1 MIAEGLEQELIEYII
16 FSYSRIHKSFSRFFL
31 VQSLVQINPNCNDS
45 TSAIFCLCNSFS
57 VFQILF
63 FFYFF
68 SSDPHLSNYL
78 EDEFIGE
85 QVQSLKEYTDY
96 IAKLRRVGPGLGEYI
111 FDREELQH

>member
-63 FFYFF
+63 FFDINKYNKN
-68 SSDPHLSNYL
+68 LSVDFCN
-78 EDEFIGE
+78 
-85 QVQSLKEYTDY
+85 
-96 IAKLRRVGPGLGEYI
+96 
-111 FDREELQH
+111 